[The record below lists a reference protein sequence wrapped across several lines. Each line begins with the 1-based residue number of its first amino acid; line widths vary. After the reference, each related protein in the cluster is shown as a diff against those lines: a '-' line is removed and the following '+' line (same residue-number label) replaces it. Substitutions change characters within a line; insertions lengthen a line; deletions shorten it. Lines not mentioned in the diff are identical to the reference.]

1 MFNDKEDI
9 LMKDFTEYK
18 GSDSVID
25 GSPCFTAGTMVYTFE
40 GMKPIEDI
48 SVGEL
53 VYTHKHRF
61 RPVTATGSKKAEV
74 DKIYAQGIPD
84 YMFAGN
90 PLFYVSHMKEG
101 WDDEMDCIGKQF
113 SEPEWVPASKLTY
126 DREMKDYL
134 SSPII
139 TEEYNPPSLD
149 AKTCWL
155 LGRYVAD
162 GYLEGYPQLVIPV
175 NKDKI
180 AHFVEMV
187 NCPDFDFHCIPYTES
202 TYHCVFSDSRLVSLV
217 TDHDFGKEAQDKNIP
232 NMILQLPR
240 TLAESFLEGYLSG
253 GGSFDG
259 KRISF
264 PCTTKSKRLAYSL
277 ALLIQKVY
285 RCNTDVS
292 FRIDPSYHVEGVG
305 TRHYDIW
312 WTVTFD
318 RLSKV
323 ERIEDDIYTPYVLRE
338 PAGMKTVYDI
348 SVDEDESYLANNRF
362 VHN

>member
-1 MFNDKEDI
+1 MT
-9 LMKDFTEYK
+9 DFTEYK
-18 GSDSVID
+18 GSDFDIGRS
-25 GSPCFTAGTMVYTFE
+25 SCFTAGTMVYTFE

-48 SVGEL
+48 SVGDL

-61 RPVTATGSKKAEV
+61 RPVTATGSKRAGV

-84 YMFAGN
+84 CMFAGD

-101 WDDEMDCIGKQF
+101 WDDDRDCIGKQF
-113 SEPEWVPASKLTY
+113 SEPEWVPASKLTC
-126 DREMKDYL
+126 DKEIKDYL

-139 TEEYNPPSLD
+139 TEEYNPPSLN
-149 AKTCWL
+149 AETCWL

-162 GYLEGYPQLVIPV
+162 GYLEGYSNDTGESMMTQLVIPV

-202 TYHCVFSDSRLVSLV
+202 TYHCVFSDTELVSLV

-292 FRIDPSYHVEGVG
+292 FRIDSSYHVEGVG
-305 TRHYDIW
+305 TRRYDIG

-323 ERIEDDIYTPYVLRE
+323 ERIEDDIYTPYVLKE
-338 PAGMKTVYDI
+338 PAGMKTVYGI
-348 SVDEDESYLANNRF
+348 SVDEDYSYLANHRF
-362 VHN
+362 VHS

>member
-1 MFNDKEDI
+1 MRVEKVGF
-9 LMKDFTEYK
+9 MKDFTEYK

-101 WDDEMDCIGKQF
+101 WNDEMDCIGKQF

-202 TYHCVFSDSRLVSLV
+202 T
-217 TDHDFGKEAQDKNIP
+217 
-232 NMILQLPR
+232 
-240 TLAESFLEGYLSG
+240 
-253 GGSFDG
+253 
-259 KRISF
+259 
-264 PCTTKSKRLAYSL
+264 
-277 ALLIQKVY
+277 
-285 RCNTDVS
+285 
-292 FRIDPSYHVEGVG
+292 
-305 TRHYDIW
+305 
-312 WTVTFD
+312 
-318 RLSKV
+318 
-323 ERIEDDIYTPYVLRE
+323 
-338 PAGMKTVYDI
+338 
-348 SVDEDESYLANNRF
+348 
-362 VHN
+362 

>member
-1 MFNDKEDI
+1 
-9 LMKDFTEYK
+9 MKDYTKYTDFDFGIG
-18 GSDSVID
+18 GSH
-25 GSPCFTAGTMVYTFE
+25 FTAGTMVYTVE

-61 RPVTATGSKKAEV
+61 RPVTATDSKRAGV

-101 WDDEMDCIGKQF
+101 WDDEKDCIGKQF
-113 SEPEWVPASKLTY
+113 SEPEWVPASKLTC
-126 DREMKDYL
+126 DKEMKDYL

-139 TEEYNPPSLD
+139 TEEYNPPRLD

-180 AHFVEMV
+180 AHFIEMV

-202 TYHCVFSDSRLVSLV
+202 TYHCVFSDTELVSLV

-232 NMILQLPR
+232 SMILQLPR

-323 ERIEDDIYTPYVLRE
+323 ERIEDDIYAPYVLRE
-338 PAGMKTVYDI
+338 PAGMKIVYGI
-348 SVDEDESYLANNRF
+348 SVDEDWSYLANNRF
-362 VHN
+362 VHS

>member
-9 LMKDFTEYK
+9 LMKDFTEYTDFDFGIG
-18 GSDSVID
+18 GSH
-25 GSPCFTAGTMVYTFE
+25 FTAGTMVYTFE

-61 RPVTATGSKKAEV
+61 RPVTATDSKRARV
-74 DKIYAQGIPD
+74 DKVYAQGIPD

-101 WDDEMDCIGKQF
+101 WDDERDCIGKQF
-113 SEPEWVPASKLTY
+113 SEPEWVPASKLTN
-126 DREMKDYL
+126 DKEIKDYL

-155 LGRYVAD
+155 LGRYAAD

-187 NCPDFDFHCIPYTES
+187 NCPDFDFTCAPHSDS
-202 TYHCVFSDSRLVSLV
+202 TYHCVFRDTKLVSLV
-217 TDHDFGKEAQDKNIP
+217 TDHDFGKEAKDKNIP

-292 FRIDPSYHVEGVG
+292 FRIDPSYRVEGVG
-305 TRHYDIW
+305 TCHYDIW

-338 PAGMKTVYDI
+338 PAGMKTVYGI
-348 SVDEDESYLANNRF
+348 SVDEDYSYLANNRF
-362 VHN
+362 VHS

>member
-1 MFNDKEDI
+1 MRVEKVGF
-9 LMKDFTEYK
+9 MKDYTKYTDFDFGIG
-18 GSDSVID
+18 GSH
-25 GSPCFTAGTMVYTFE
+25 FTAGTMVYTVE

-61 RPVTATGSKKAEV
+61 RPVTATDSKRAGV

-101 WDDEMDCIGKQF
+101 WDDERDCIGKQF
-113 SEPEWVPASKLTY
+113 SKPEWVPASKLTY
-126 DREMKDYL
+126 DKEIKDYL

-162 GYLEGYPQLVIPV
+162 GYYVESECAPPNLVIPV
-175 NKDKI
+175 DKDKL
-180 AHFVEMV
+180 AHFKEMV
-187 NCPDFDFHCIPYTES
+187 EYRFDDSICYPKS
-202 TYHCVFSDSRLVSLV
+202 TYRCIFSDLRLVSLV
-217 TDHDFGKEAQDKNIP
+217 TDHDFGKEEQDKNIP
-232 NMILQLPR
+232 SMILQLPR

-305 TRHYDIW
+305 TRHDIW

-318 RLSKV
+318 RLSEV
-323 ERIEDDIYTPYVLRE
+323 ERIGDDIYAPYVLRE
-338 PAGMKTVYDI
+338 PAGMKTVYGI
-348 SVDEDESYLANNRF
+348 SVDEDWSYLANNRF
-362 VHN
+362 VHS

>member
-1 MFNDKEDI
+1 
-9 LMKDFTEYK
+9 MKDFTEYK
-18 GSDSVID
+18 GFDFDIGRSS
-25 GSPCFTAGTMVYTFE
+25 CFTAGTMVYTVE

-48 SVGEL
+48 QVGEL

-61 RPVTATGSKKAEV
+61 RPVTATCSKVARV
-74 DKIYAQGIPD
+74 CRVYAQGIPD
-84 YMFAGN
+84 YIAGN

-101 WDDEMDCIGKQF
+101 WDDERDCIGKQF

-126 DREMKDYL
+126 DKEIKDFL

-149 AKTCWL
+149 AETCWL

-162 GYLEGYPQLVIPV
+162 GYYQEGCCPKLIIPV

-180 AHFVEMV
+180 AHFVEMI
-187 NCPDFDFHCIPYTES
+187 NCPSFDFTCAPHSDS
-202 TYHCVFSDSRLVSLV
+202 TYHCVFSDTKLVSLV

-232 NMILQLPR
+232 SMILQLPR

-292 FRIDPSYHVEGVG
+292 FRIDPDYHVEGVG
-305 TRHYDIW
+305 TRRYDIW

-338 PAGMKTVYDI
+338 PAGMKTVYGI
-348 SVDEDESYLANNRF
+348 SVDEDGSYLANNRF

>member
-1 MFNDKEDI
+1 
-9 LMKDFTEYK
+9 MKDYTKYTDFDFGIG
-18 GSDSVID
+18 GSH
-25 GSPCFTAGTMVYTFE
+25 FTAGTMVYTVE

-61 RPVTATGSKKAEV
+61 RPVTATGSKRAEV

-101 WDDEMDCIGKQF
+101 WNDEMDCIGKQF
-113 SEPEWVPASKLTY
+113 SKPEWVPASKLTY

-149 AKTCWL
+149 AKTCWF

-180 AHFVEMV
+180 AHFIEMV

-202 TYHCVFSDSRLVSLV
+202 THHCVFSDSRLVSLV

-232 NMILQLPR
+232 SMILQLPR

-323 ERIEDDIYTPYVLRE
+323 ERIRDDIYTPYALRE
-338 PAGMKTVYDI
+338 PAGMKTVYGI

>member
-1 MFNDKEDI
+1 
-9 LMKDFTEYK
+9 MKDFTEYK
-18 GSDSVID
+18 GFDFDIRWSS
-25 GSPCFTAGTMVYTFE
+25 CFTAGTMVYTFE

-48 SVGEL
+48 SVGDL

-61 RPVTATGSKKAEV
+61 RPVTATGSKRAGV

-84 YMFAGN
+84 YMFAGD

-101 WDDEMDCIGKQF
+101 WDDERDCIGKQF
-113 SEPEWVPASKLTY
+113 SGPEWVPASKLTY
-126 DREMKDYL
+126 DKEMKDYL

-162 GYLEGYPQLVIPV
+162 GYYVESECAPPNLVIPV
-175 NKDKI
+175 DKDKL
-180 AHFVEMV
+180 AHFKEMV
-187 NCPDFDFHCIPYTES
+187 EYRFDDSIRYPKS
-202 TYHCVFSDSRLVSLV
+202 TYRCIFSDLRLVSLV

-232 NMILQLPR
+232 SMILQLPR

-292 FRIDPSYHVEGVG
+292 FRIDPDYHVEGVG

-338 PAGMKTVYDI
+338 PAGMKTVYNI